1 MASYL
6 HLDFHAVQSMKHL
19 PIHALIGAALSLGIA
34 EAQLVDTTY
43 SANQTLTASFFLE
56 GNTGGTT
63 ATWTINPGVTVSGGR
78 YFIGSTAAPNAGLA
92 TFVVDGG
99 GTLDITRV
107 GVFNLRLGQNGAPGG
122 VPASEAGALIIRGG
136 STVKLSGTTA
146 GAMQE
151 QAGSSIKLDGVG
163 STFTS
168 VGTWNAGTGLF
179 SSQSSGTAG
188 VQNSGAIP
196 VTAEGGV
203 INASVSGTFTTLTVL
218 AAPPDPVLN
227 VSSPATIQS
236 DGLPVNVS
244 IPFTNSGA
252 TLPQSIASVTPG
264 GADAG
269 FFTVNS
275 FTSPVA
281 PGGSGTIELT
291 FTPITGGGG
300 GGAYSADLTI
310 TSNDSANPS
319 QVIVLSAAVSD
330 PAMSIAQS
338 SVDFGTLAA
347 NPGPVMASVAVTN
360 DGATSDLNLSAT
372 LLGNTSEYQ
381 ITSIPGPI
389 PPGGSGNIVVTLTPG
404 ASSGHFG
411 SLLSITSDAAYNS
424 SAVLPVIAQVTP
436 ATTAPTS
443 LTLVN
448 GDFNANAYNSQ
459 NSTAPNGWTSSLVGV
474 AGNYAQSIV
483 NITPGFPALF
493 WARGGNYLQQDLTT
507 SNSGLTANKL
517 TAVQVSFDRGY
528 RNDVV
533 TRGDI
538 LVRLS
543 LWDLST
549 DTEISG
555 RDVVIED
562 TGVIAGTGSNQ
573 LTATGVTL
581 PVSVAAANP
590 VALRIATV
598 QPLLLTNQFEATALI
613 DNVSVAVS
621 GTYNPST
628 PFQAWALASG
638 LDGTPGKE
646 NGVDDDPDQDGA
658 SNFEEFAFGANPLS
672 STSTSLAGVVTAD
685 TNSDTQNELLITV
698 AVRSG
703 ASFSGSPSPSATVDG
718 VTYSIQGS
726 AALSAFD
733 QVVEGPIASPVVPA
747 SLPVIAPAGYEYLTF
762 RLAGSNGLTTR
773 GFLRAVASEAP

>member
-1 MASYL
+1 
-6 HLDFHAVQSMKHL
+6 MKHL
-19 PIHALIGAALSLGIA
+19 PIIALIATALSLGIA

-43 SANQTLTASFFLE
+43 SANQTLSASYFLE

-63 ATWTINPGVTVSGGR
+63 ATWIINPGVTVTGGR
-78 YFIGSTAAPNAGLA
+78 YFIGSTATPNAGLA
-92 TFVVDGG
+92 TFVVAGG
-99 GTLDITRV
+99 GILDITRV

-151 QAGSSIKLDGVG
+151 QAASSITLDGVG
-163 STFTS
+163 STFSS
-168 VGTWNAGTGLF
+168 VGTWNAGTGRFL
-179 SSQSSGTAG
+179 SQSSGTGG
-188 VQNSGAIP
+188 VLNSGAIP
-196 VTAEGGV
+196 VTAVGGV
-203 INASVSGTFTTLTVL
+203 INASVSGTFTTLSVL

-227 VSSPATIQS
+227 VSSPTTIQS

-252 TLPQSIASVTPG
+252 TLPLSITSVTPG
-264 GADAG
+264 GADAA
-269 FFTVNS
+269 FVTVNS

-300 GGAYSADLTI
+300 GGPYSADLTI
-310 TSNDSANPS
+310 ASNDSANPS

-330 PAMSIAQS
+330 PAMSIVQS

-347 NPGPVMASVAVTN
+347 NPGPVTASVSVTN
-360 DGATSDLNLSAT
+360 DGATSDLIVSAT
-372 LLGNTSEYQ
+372 LLGNTPEYQ

-389 PPGGSGNIVVTLTPG
+389 PPGGSANIVLTLTSG
-404 ASSGHFG
+404 ALAGHFG

-424 SAVLPVIAQVTP
+424 SAIIPVIAQVTP

-459 NSTAPNGWTSSLVGV
+459 NPTAPNGWTSSLVGV
-474 AGNYAQSIV
+474 AGNYGQTIV
-483 NITPGFPALF
+483 NISAGYPALF

-517 TAVQVSFDRGY
+517 TGVQVSFDRGY

-543 LWDLST
+543 LWDLTT

-573 LTATGVTL
+573 LTSTGITL
-581 PVSVAAANP
+581 PVSTAAANP

-598 QPLLLTNQFEATALI
+598 QPFLLANQFEATALI

-628 PFQAWALASG
+628 PFQAWALANS

-658 SNFEEFAFGANPLS
+658 TNFEEFAFGANPLS
-672 STSTSLAGVVTAD
+672 SSSTSLAGVVTAD
-685 TNSDTQNELLITV
+685 TTSDTQNELLITV
-698 AVRSG
+698 AVRNG
-703 ASFSGSPSPSATVDG
+703 ASFGSTPSPSATVDG

-726 AALSAFD
+726 IALTAFD
-733 QVVEGPIASPVVPA
+733 QVVEGPIASSVIPA
-747 SLPVIAPAGYEYLTF
+747 NLPAIAPSGYEYLTF
-762 RLAGSNGLTTR
+762 RLAGSNGLPSR